1 MKFRPLHVVIAL
13 VVAMIFCCALQL
25 GCCPSSFREGLLAA
39 NSPPASSPPVQPSVY
54 GLNNQRPE
62 WGGTSGEQIAQ
73 QALEAI
79 TYGTSDMPS
88 APDSLPWSGPN
99 VGAAQPSY
107 SQMVTGPQ
115 GQQILATPH
124 NTVMGIPQSQ
134 IPSGQDNLYVLKS
147 EIVPPVCP
155 ACPSGSVCPREKPC
169 PPCPA
174 CARCPEPAFEC
185 KKVPNYTTSRQA
197 FPVPILNDFSTFG
210 M

>member
-1 MKFRPLHVVIAL
+1 MFSFYIYNIRMKFRPLHVMIAL
-13 VVAMIFCCALQL
+13 VVALMFCCVLQL
-25 GCCPSSFREGLLAA
+25 ECCPGFLREGFAGESENALIENQSAA
-39 NSPPASSPPVQPSVY
+39 AVAYNTSDTPSTSFPSV
-54 GLNNQRPE
+54 
-62 WGGTSGEQIAQ
+62 
-73 QALEAI
+73 
-79 TYGTSDMPS
+79 
-88 APDSLPWSGPN
+88 SGPS
-99 VGAAQPSY
+99 VAAAQPSY

-115 GQQILATPH
+115 GQAILATPH
-124 NTVMGIPQSQ
+124 NTVMGIPQNM
-134 IPSGQDNLYVLKS
+134 IPAGQENLYVLKS

-197 FPVPILNDFSTFG
+197 FPVPVLNDFSTFG

>member
-39 NSPPASSPPVQPSVY
+39 NTNPTAQFTSSPGGPSSTY
-54 GLNNQRPE
+54 MNNLAAQ
-62 WGGTSGEQIAQ
+62 TIA
-73 QALEAI
+73 L
-79 TYGTSDMPS
+79 GTSDMPS
-88 APDSLPWSGPN
+88 APDSLPWSGPS

-124 NTVMGIPQSQ
+124 NTVMGIPQNQ